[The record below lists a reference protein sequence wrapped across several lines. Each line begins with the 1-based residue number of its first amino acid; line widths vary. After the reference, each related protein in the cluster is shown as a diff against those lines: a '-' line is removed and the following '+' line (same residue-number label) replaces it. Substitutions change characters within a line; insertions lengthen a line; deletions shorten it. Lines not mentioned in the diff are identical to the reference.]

1 MKGEFLC
8 ESFLFSGR
16 HRHEEDVEDTHVKT
30 VHSDSTEFEGT
41 IKVKAMRCEVRI
53 FSFPELFPRR
63 GERGDGARVRIVC
76 GTRPSR
82 EMEECTIKWVGV
94 SPVSSSIPIIIIII
108 NVVVINV
115 SIIMII
121 IVVVVVIVSIIIVVI
136 MIVIMLMLE
145 LTGSVRREWCIS
157 VCQGSGSCQPSGHQR
172 LQTSRCCLQ
181 REPSH

>member
-41 IKVKAMRCEVRI
+41 IKVKAIRCEVRI
-53 FSFPELFPRR
+53 FSFPELFSRR
-63 GERGDGARVRIVC
+63 GEGDGARVRIVC

-82 EMEECTIKWVGV
+82 EMEECTIMWVGI
-94 SPVSSSIPIIIIII
+94 SPVSSSIPIIITVVSIII
-108 NVVVINV
+108 IVINVRIIIVVINV
-115 SIIMII
+115 SIISIVINVSII
-121 IVVVVVIVSIIIVVI
+121 TILINVSIIIVVI

-145 LTGSVRREWCIS
+145 L
-157 VCQGSGSCQPSGHQR
+157 SG
-172 LQTSRCCLQ
+172 
-181 REPSH
+181 